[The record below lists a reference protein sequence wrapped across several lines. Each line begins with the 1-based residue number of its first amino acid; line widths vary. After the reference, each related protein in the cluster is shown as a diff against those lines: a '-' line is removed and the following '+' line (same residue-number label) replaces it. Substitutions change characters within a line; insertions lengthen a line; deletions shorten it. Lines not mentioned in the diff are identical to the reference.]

1 MKDRIKEAISKS
13 KARYTEI
20 RLEEKEFSEIAL
32 KGKEVEKISKKLDTG
47 GIVRC
52 LAKNGGWGIVSFNNL
67 DELEKQVEVATKCA
81 EAVSSEKVEIGE
93 PEPVV
98 LEKFAKLEEDFRP
111 LSLKDKMDVLQ
122 EYNEIILSGKEVLT
136 SSINYA
142 DRFVKYHFANSEGT
156 YIYDEKPL
164 IDLAIG
170 AITSRN
176 GDTQFDSKGDAFS
189 NAGFEKVRN
198 QQNFAQEAL
207 RNAQNLLDAKPM
219 KGGNYEVVTDQLLS
233 GVFVHE
239 AFGHLSESDFI
250 FDNPAAQKM
259 MTLGRKFGTEILN
272 IADSGTEKE
281 ILPGTHIY
289 DDEGT
294 PMQRTQLVKEG
305 VLVGR
310 LHSRETAQK
319 MGEKP
324 TGNARATDYRFPPI
338 VRMRN
343 TFVEPGNA
351 TREEL
356 ISEIKDGLYAIG
368 SFGGQTYLGDFS
380 FSANFGYLIKNGK
393 IQEMVKNIM
402 LNGNIFETL
411 SNVTGVGKDFVWHS
425 GGRCGKGQGGLP
437 VGMGAPSLRIKN
449 VLIGGE

>member
-1 MKDRIKEAISKS
+1 MQNRINEAISKS
-13 KARYTEI
+13 KSRYTEI
-20 RLEEKEFSEIAL
+20 RIEEKEFSQIAL
-32 KGKEVEKISKKLDTG
+32 KGKEIEKISKKLDTG

-52 LAKNGGWGIVSFNNL
+52 LAKNGGWGIASFNNL
-67 DELEKQVEVATKCA
+67 DELDQQVEVATKCA
-81 EAVSSEKVEIGE
+81 ETVSTEKVEIGE
-93 PEPVV
+93 SEPVV
-98 LEKFAKLEEDFRP
+98 LEKFANLKEDFRQ
-111 LSLKDKMDVLQ
+111 LSLKDKMSVLDD
-122 EYNEIILSGKEVLT
+122 YNDIILSGKEVLT

-142 DRFVKYHFANSEGT
+142 DRFVKYFYANSEGT
-156 YIYDEKPL
+156 FIYDEKPL
-164 IDLAIG
+164 IDLSIG

-189 NAGFEKVRN
+189 NSGFENVRN
-198 QQNFAQEAL
+198 KQKFAHLAL
-207 RNAQNLLDAKPM
+207 KNAQNLLNAKPM
-219 KGGNYEVVTDQLLS
+219 KGGVYEVVTDQLLS

-250 FDNPAAQKM
+250 FDNPAAQEM
-259 MTLGRKFGTEILN
+259 MTLGRKFGAEILN
-272 IADSGTEKE
+272 IADSGLEEE
-281 ILPGTHIY
+281 ILPGTHVY

-310 LHSRETAQK
+310 LHSRETAHK

-324 TGNARATDYRFPPI
+324 TGNARATDYRYPPI

-343 TFVEPGNA
+343 TFVEPGKS
-351 TREEL
+351 TKEEL
-356 ISEIKDGLYAIG
+356 ISEIKDGLYAVG

-380 FSANFGYLIKNGK
+380 FSACLGYLIKNGR
-393 IQEMVKNIM
+393 IEQMVKNIM

-411 SNVTGVGKDFVWHS
+411 SNVTGIGNDFLWHS

>member
-1 MKDRIKEAISKS
+1 MKNRISEAIAKS

-20 RLEEKEFSEIAL
+20 RLEEKEFSNIAL
-32 KGKEVEKISKKLDTG
+32 KGKEIERISKKLDTG
-47 GIVRC
+47 GVVRC
-52 LAKNGGWGIVSFNNL
+52 LAKNGGWGIASFNNL
-67 DELEKQVEVATKCA
+67 KELEKQVEVATKCA
-81 EAVSSEKVEIGE
+81 EAVSSEKIEIGE
-93 PEPVV
+93 AEPVV
-98 LEKFAKLEEDFRP
+98 LEKVAEMKEDFRQ
-111 LSLKDKMDVLQ
+111 LSLKEKMDVLE
-122 EYNEIILSGKEVLT
+122 EYNDIILSGKEVLT
-136 SSINYA
+136 SSINYG
-142 DRFVKYHFANSEGT
+142 DRFVKYYFANSEGT

-164 IDLAIG
+164 IDLSIG
-170 AITSRN
+170 AVTSRN
-176 GDTQFDSKGDAFS
+176 GDTQFNSQGDAFS
-189 NAGFEKVRN
+189 NSGFENVKN
-198 QQNFAQEAL
+198 QQSLAHIAL
-207 RNAQNLLDAKPM
+207 KNAQNLLDAKPM
-219 KGGNYEVVTDQLLS
+219 KGGVYEVVTDQLLS

-239 AFGHLSESDFI
+239 AFGHLSESDFL
-250 FDNPAAQKM
+250 FDNPSAQEM
-259 MTLGRKFGTEILN
+259 MTLGRRFGTEILN
-272 IADSGTEKE
+272 IADSGIEDE
-281 ILPGTHIY
+281 ILPGTHFY

-310 LHSRETAQK
+310 LHSRETAHK

-324 TGNARATDYRFPPI
+324 TGNARATDYRYPPI

-343 TFVEPGNA
+343 TFVEPGNS
-351 TREEL
+351 TKEEL
-356 ISEIKDGLYAIG
+356 ISEIKDGLYAVG

-411 SNVTGVGKDFVWHS
+411 SNVNGVGNDFVWHS